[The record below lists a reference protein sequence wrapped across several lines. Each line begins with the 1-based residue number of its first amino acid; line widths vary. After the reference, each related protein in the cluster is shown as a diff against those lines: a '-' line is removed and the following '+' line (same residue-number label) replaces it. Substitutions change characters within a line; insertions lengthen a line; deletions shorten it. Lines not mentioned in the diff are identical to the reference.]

1 MIRNLMSDGRGLLVQ
16 GITGRQGTLE
26 TGWMLASGTHVSCGV
41 TPGRGGEQVHGVP
54 VFESVAEAVA
64 ATGAA
69 VSMCYAPAPLVPD
82 ALMEAAEA
90 GIRLTVIS
98 AENVPVHGFVRAAER
113 ARALG
118 MRIIGPN
125 SQGIVVPGAGRW
137 GCPGGD
143 DPWERFAAGPV
154 AVVSRSGGIASEIS
168 LYLRRWGWGTSVQ
181 IATGGGLFV
190 GMPLGPAVRLAQED
204 AATRVVVVFG
214 EPSGPH
220 EYELARMLATEQIAV
235 PVVAMVPG
243 RAAEAFP
250 KTVPFGHAPQGRVLS
265 DTASGKL
272 AALVN
277 AGAHL
282 ARDFGEIHARLDQ
295 LLNA

>member
-1 MIRNLMSDGRGLLVQ
+1 VIRELMNDGRGLLVQ

-41 TPGRGGEQVHGVP
+41 TPGRGGERVHGVP
-54 VFESVAEAVA
+54 VFDSVAEAVA

-69 VSMCYAPAPLVPD
+69 VSMCYAPARLVPD
-82 ALMEAAEA
+82 ALVEAAEA
-90 GIRLTVIS
+90 GVRLTVVS

-118 MRIIGPN
+118 MRVIGPN
-125 SQGIVVPGAGRW
+125 SQGVVVPGAGRW

-143 DPWERFAAGPV
+143 DPWERFAAGRV
-154 AVVSRSGGIASEIS
+154 AVVSRSGGVASEIS
-168 LYLRRWGWGTSVQ
+168 LYLRQWGWGTSVQ

-190 GMPLGPAVRLAQED
+190 GTPLGTAVRLVQQD
-204 AATRVVVVFG
+204 AATQVAVVFG
-214 EPSGPH
+214 EPSGPF
-220 EYELARMLATEQIAV
+220 EYELAQMLSAGEIAV

-243 RAAEAFP
+243 RAAETLP
-250 KTVPFGHAPQGRVLS
+250 RTVPFGHAPQGRVS
-265 DTASGKL
+265 AETAGGKL
-272 AALVN
+272 TALAE

-282 ARDFGEIHARLDQ
+282 ARDLDEVRTHLDRL
-295 LLNA
+295 LTL